1 MFEMVIT
8 TLVLMRVMTKTPRKL
23 QMAAIMMASRGFM
36 ARVPIAVA
44 MAFGASVQP
53 FTKITPMVSMVVMM
67 RAGLENKDCSVSK
80 VCTFYVVQ
88 MIVNRILQIGLNK
101 ELF

>member
-1 MFEMVIT
+1 
-8 TLVLMRVMTKTPRKL
+8 
-23 QMAAIMMASRGFM
+23 
-36 ARVPIAVA
+36 
-44 MAFGASVQP
+44 
-53 FTKITPMVSMVVMM
+53 MVSMVVMM
-67 RAGLENKDCSVSK
+67 RAGLENKDSSVSK